1 MSPAAFPFATPLP
14 WALLMALCFAI
25 AAAIL
30 AASAFYRERLAEQA
44 GQRFQTL
51 DGLRGFA
58 ALAVFFAHCAA
69 NYDYWTTGRWD
80 GGAAHFYGAIGAAAV
95 SLFMMIT
102 GFLFWTRVLRE
113 GEALSTAKLYRS
125 RIRRLVPMYLVS
137 VALSALVV
145 AVLTGFTLQTG
156 LIQFLRDLRA
166 WLSFG
171 FIQNGDLNGLPDARY
186 INAVYWTLALEWSFY
201 AALPLLAQF
210 RRGWRFWLLCAV
222 TVYFGLRSPLWLC
235 FLFGALAALAIER
248 GLLTGR
254 LAAPWL
260 APVALVP
267 LVLAL
272 PFEEIYAVWPLALL
286 AVFFVFVLDGQS
298 LLGLL
303 RCAPARL
310 LGAVSYSVYLVHCIV
325 LYSVMRAVNA
335 VTPLGSLAPLEF
347 WSWAALAVSL
357 AVGLSA
363 ITYRYVEYPFIAPGR
378 KVWKTSK
385 ENSENP
391 PSPSPSSWDPVS
403 PR

>member
-1 MSPAAFPFATPLP
+1 MGPAGFPFATPLP
-14 WALLMALCFAI
+14 WALLMLLCFAL

-30 AASAFYRERLAEQA
+30 VASPFYRERLAEHA
-44 GQRFQTL
+44 GQRFETL

-58 ALAVFFAHCAA
+58 ALAVFFAHSAT
-69 NYDYWTTGRWD
+69 NYTYWTQGRWD

-113 GEALSTAKLYRS
+113 GDSLNVAKLYRS
-125 RIRRLVPMYLVS
+125 RVRRLVPMYLVS
-137 VALSALVV
+137 VALSVLVV
-145 AVLTGFTLQTG
+145 AALTGFTLQTG
-156 LIQFLRDLRA
+156 PIQFLRDLRA

-171 FIQNGDLNGLPDARY
+171 FIQNGDLNGLKDARY

-210 RRGWRFWLLCAV
+210 RRGWRFWALCAV
-222 TVYFGLRSPLWLC
+222 TVYFGLRSPIWLC
-235 FLFGALAALAIER
+235 FLFGALSAVAIER
-248 GLLTGR
+248 GWLTGR
-254 LAAPWL
+254 LPAPWL

-272 PFEEIYAVWPLALL
+272 PFDEIYAVWPLALL

-303 RCAPARL
+303 KCAPARL

-335 VTPLGSLAPLEF
+335 ATPLGELAPLEF
-347 WSWAALAVSL
+347 WTWAALAVSI

-363 ITYRYVEYPFIAPGR
+363 LTFRYVEYPFIAPGK
-378 KVWKTSK
+378 KVWKIPQ
-385 ENSENP
+385 ENP
-391 PSPSPSSWDPVS
+391 QNPSPSSWDPVS